1 MGSVHHPSE
10 ARIPQLQTHLGSLSR
25 FIPSPTSLWG
35 KFLQDASCFSLNPL
49 SSLTSIKLGTMKVSN
64 DLLIDDFFHGTT
76 RYFQQVFSSLVN
88 T

>member
-1 MGSVHHPSE
+1 MGSVHRPSE
-10 ARIPQLQTHLGSLSR
+10 AHIPQLQTHLGSLSC

-49 SSLTSIKLGTMKVSN
+49 SSLNSLKLGTMKASS
-64 DLLIDDFFHGTT
+64 DLLIENFFHGTT
-76 RYFQQVFSSLVN
+76 LYLQQAFSSLVN